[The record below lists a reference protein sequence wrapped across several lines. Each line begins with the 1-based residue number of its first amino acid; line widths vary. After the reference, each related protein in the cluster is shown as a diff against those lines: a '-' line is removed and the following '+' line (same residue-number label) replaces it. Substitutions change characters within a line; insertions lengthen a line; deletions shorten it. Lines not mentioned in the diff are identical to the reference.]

1 MARNWAAVLDTWA
14 QPPSDT
20 ELEKAG
26 NAERVI
32 RKAIDASADL
42 ANRPLS
48 VFAQGSYRNRTNVRQ
63 DSDVDIC
70 VLCTDPLFPDYTLA
84 PGLTDADT
92 ELSNSTYSY
101 ARYRA
106 EVEDALVSYL
116 GRAGVTRGKKAFDV
130 HENTY
135 RLDAD
140 VVACLEFRQYQ
151 QDKNGSYSYESGVGF
166 VPDGGTLIHNWPQQN
181 HDNGVRKNDD
191 SGRFYKPCVR
201 ILKRLRNEMV
211 DAGFETAVA
220 IPSFLIES
228 MLYNLSN
235 EAFSEPSWTKTLRG
249 ILVELNDL
257 LVSDDNALEMV
268 EVNDLK
274 YLFRG
279 GQPWTLTQA
288 QAFVVDARQYHHDF

>member
-135 RLDAD
+135 RLDDD
-140 VVACLEFRQYQ
+140 VVA
-151 QDKNGSYSYESGVGF
+151 
-166 VPDGGTLIHNWPQQN
+166 
-181 HDNGVRKNDD
+181 
-191 SGRFYKPCVR
+191 
-201 ILKRLRNEMV
+201 
-211 DAGFETAVA
+211 
-220 IPSFLIES
+220 
-228 MLYNLSN
+228 
-235 EAFSEPSWTKTLRG
+235 
-249 ILVELNDL
+249 
-257 LVSDDNALEMV
+257 
-268 EVNDLK
+268 
-274 YLFRG
+274 
-279 GQPWTLTQA
+279 
-288 QAFVVDARQYHHDF
+288 